1 MRYVSID
8 IETTGLDTQIC
19 QVLSI
24 GAVIEDT
31 NNLLPIDELPSFH
44 AAILTRR
51 IDGEPYAINMN
62 RDLIQSIVYYQTA
75 TDQDEK
81 NDLIQM
87 TGINFF
93 EENKIV
99 EEFYYWLAQNGFVD
113 LNEPASGG
121 YVTMRNGQMIPAV
134 TNKTKPV
141 HISAAGKNFA
151 TFDLKFLENL
161 PRWKQLIKVRQR
173 ILDPSVLYVDW
184 FDDDSLPSLG
194 KCKERAGFPG
204 DVAHDALEDCKD
216 VVKLFRAIYKS

>member
-31 NNLLPIDELPSFH
+31 NNLLPINELPSFH
-44 AAILTRR
+44 AAILTKR

-75 TDQDEK
+75 RDQDEK
-81 NDLIQM
+81 NDLVQM
-87 TGINFF
+87 TGMKFL
-93 EENKIV
+93 EKDKVV

-113 LNEPASGG
+113 LSEPASGG
-121 YVTMRNGQMIPAV
+121 YVTMLDGQMIPAV
-134 TNKTKPV
+134 TSKTKPV

-173 ILDPSVLYVDW
+173 ILDPSVLFTDW
-184 FDDDSLPSLG
+184 FEDESLPSLG
-194 KCKERAGFPG
+194 QCKERAGFEG
-204 DVAHDALEDCKD
+204 TVAHDALEDCKD
-216 VVKLFRAIYKS
+216 IVKLLRKKYN

>member
-1 MRYVSID
+1 
-8 IETTGLDTQIC
+8 LDPQIC

-31 NNLLPIDELPSFH
+31 NNLLPINELPAFH

-62 RDLIQSIVYYQTA
+62 RDLIQSIVYYQAA

-99 EEFYYWLAQNGFVD
+99 EEFYYWLAQNGFAD

-121 YVTMRNGQMIPAV
+121 YVTMRDGQMLPAV
-134 TNKTKPV
+134 TSKTKPV
-141 HISAAGKNFA
+141 HITAAGKNFA

-161 PRWKQLIKVRQR
+161 PRWKQLIRVRQR
-173 ILDPSVLYVDW
+173 IMDPSVLYVDW
-184 FDDDSLPSLG
+184 FEDDSLPSLG
-194 KCKERAGFPG
+194 KCKERAGLPG

-216 VVKLFRAIYKS
+216 VVKLFRAKYKS